1 MIKDKLQRLREDM
14 KAKNIFAYVIP
25 SADFHQSEYVG

>member
-25 SADFHQSEYVG
+25 SADFHQSEYV